1 MTLTINLPDEVQSR
15 LSREASRQGM
25 DLPSYVVQLLSN
37 GGNIKSPS
45 TGSEL
50 VAYWQ
55 REGLIGTRP
64 EIEDSPA
71 HARLLRSESE
81 RRERS

>member
-1 MTLTINLPDEVQSR
+1 MTLTINLPDEIQSR
-15 LSREASRQGM
+15 LSQEASRQGM
-25 DLPSYVVQLLSN
+25 DLSSYIVQLLSN
-37 GGNIKSPS
+37 GGDVKSPS
-45 TGSEL
+45 NGKDL

-64 EIEDSPA
+64 EIEDSQA
-71 HARLLRSESE
+71 HARMLRSESE